1 MFDENDINERVY
13 WLIYQLHMSYEDIMN
28 MPWETM
34 EWIYRRHVQQ
44 LVDMQQ
50 EQNKQNGVNHFI

>member
-1 MFDENDINERVY
+1 
-13 WLIYQLHMSYEDIMN
+13 MSYEDIMN

-44 LVDMQQ
+44 LVDMQK
-50 EQNKQNGVNHFI
+50 EQNKQNGTNHFI

>member
-1 MFDENDINERVY
+1 
-13 WLIYQLHMSYEDIMN
+13 MSYEDIMH

-44 LVDMQQ
+44 LVDMQK
-50 EQNKQNGVNHFI
+50 EQNKNSGMNNFI